1 MTIEELQALIAQGE
15 GQQLEFKRSL
25 AELETAVR
33 TLAAFANTEGGTV
46 LFGVRQSGEI
56 VGVEAS
62 QTSKE
67 QLVNKVTASTDP
79 VLYPSV
85 EFVKVNGKTV
95 IVVTVAESENK
106 PHLAGGRAYK
116 RVGATTVQLRRDE
129 YERLI
134 LARRQPPFDQRELPE
149 ATLDDVDEAKVRWY
163 LQRAAQERNIP
174 VDLTLPLVEN
184 LKRLG
189 VVTGRD
195 GRPVLTVAAVLLFGK
210 RPQSF
215 VSHSLVRL
223 ACFHGTTPL
232 HFIDRLDCVGTLPEM
247 IDEAERFVRRNTR
260 IAAKITGFQRR
271 ETTEYP
277 YPAIREAIANA
288 VAHRDYDRTDVEVRV
303 SIFADRLE
311 VQSPGRLPAP
321 LTLDTLGEEYALRN
335 KLIAEL
341 LFNIRYIERWNTGIL
356 RMRRWMREHGLPEP
370 VFQEVGQTF
379 KVTFQGPGE
388 RILDLIPE
396 EGVTDLLALGLNE
409 RQIEAL
415 RLMVNEKKELTN
427 QLYRE
432 MFGITDRTALRDL
445 NGLVAVGYVQR
456 VGEGRRVRY
465 IAT

>member
-1 MTIEELQALIAQGE
+1 MTIEELQAVIAQGE

-56 VGVEAS
+56 VGMEAS

-67 QLVNKVTASTDP
+67 QLVNKVTSSTDP

-85 EFVKVNGKTV
+85 EFVKVNGRTV

-116 RVGATTVQLRRDE
+116 RVGSTTVQLRRDE
-129 YERLI
+129 YERLL

-163 LQRAAQERNIP
+163 LQRAGQERNIP

-195 GRPVLTVAAVLLFGK
+195 RRPVLTVAAILLFGK

-223 ACFHGTTPL
+223 ACFHGSTPL

-247 IDEAERFVRRNTR
+247 IDEAERFVKRNTR
-260 IAAKITGFQRR
+260 IAAKITGFQRW

-277 YPAIREAIANA
+277 YPAIREGIANA

-303 SIFADRLE
+303 SVFADRIE

-379 KVTFQGPGE
+379 KVTFQGPGDH
-388 RILDLIPE
+388 ILDLIPE
-396 EGVTDLLALGLNE
+396 EGVTDLRTLGLNE

-415 RLMVNEKKELTN
+415 RLMVNEGRTLTN
-427 QLYRE
+427 REYRQL
-432 MFGITDRTALRDL
+432 FNVDDATAFRDL
-445 NGLVAVGYVQR
+445 SKLVKVGQAKAVG
-456 VGEGRRVRY
+456 GGRSRLY
-465 IAT
+465 QA

>member
-1 MTIEELQALIAQGE
+1 
-15 GQQLEFKRSL
+15 LEFKRSL
-25 AELETAVR
+25 AELDTAVR

-62 QTSKE
+62 RTGKE
-67 QLVNKVTASTDP
+67 QLVNKVTSSTDP

-116 RVGATTVQLRRDE
+116 RVGTATVQLRRDE
-129 YERLI
+129 YERLL
-134 LARRQPPFDQRELPE
+134 LARHQPPFDQRELPE

-195 GRPVLTVAAVLLFGK
+195 GQPVLTVAAILLFGR

-215 VSHSLVRL
+215 VSHSQVRL

-247 IDEAERFVRRNTR
+247 IDEAERFVKRNTR
-260 IAAKITGFQRR
+260 IAAKITGFERR
-271 ETTEYP
+271 EITEYP
-277 YPAIREAIANA
+277 YLAIREGIANA
-288 VAHRDYDRTDVEVRV
+288 VAHRDYDRADVEVRV

-356 RMRRWMREHGLPEP
+356 RMRRWMCEHGLLEP

-379 KVTFQGPGE
+379 KVTFQGPGDH
-388 RILDLIPE
+388 ILDLIPE
-396 EGVTDLLALGLNE
+396 EGVTDLRTLGLNE

-415 RLMVNEKKELTN
+415 RLMVNEGRTLTN
-427 QLYRE
+427 REYRQL
-432 MFGITDRTALRDL
+432 FNVDDATAFRDL
-445 NGLVAVGYVQR
+445 SKLVQVGQAKT
-456 VGEGRRVRY
+456 VGGGRSRLY
-465 IAT
+465 QA

>member
-46 LFGVRQSGEI
+46 LFGVRGSGEI

-62 QTSKE
+62 QASKE

-85 EFVKVNGKTV
+85 ELVKVNGKTV

-134 LARRQPPFDQRELPE
+134 LTRRQPPFDQRELPE

-195 GRPVLTVAAVLLFGK
+195 GRPVLTVAAILLFGR

-247 IDEAERFVRRNTR
+247 IDEAERFVKRNTR
-260 IAAKITGFQRR
+260 IAAKITGFERR
-271 ETTEYP
+271 EITEYP
-277 YPAIREAIANA
+277 YPAIREGIANA

-303 SIFADRLE
+303 SLFADRIE

-356 RMRRWMREHGLPEP
+356 RMRRWMREHGLPET
-370 VFQEVGQTF
+370 VFQQVGQTF
-379 KVTFQGPGE
+379 KVTFQGPGDH
-388 RILDLIPE
+388 ILDLIPE
-396 EGVTDLLALGLNE
+396 EGVTDLRASGLNE

-415 RLMVNEKKELTN
+415 RLMVNEGQTMTARRYV
-427 QLYRE
+427 QLFNVNR
-432 MFGITDRTALRDL
+432 RTAQRDL
-445 NGLVAVGYVQR
+445 GELVAKSQAKRIGQ
-456 VGEGRRVRY
+456 GAA
-465 IAT
+465 IAYRGT

>member
-1 MTIEELQALIAQGE
+1 MTIEELEALIAQGE

-33 TLAAFANTEGGTV
+33 TLAAFANTGGGTV

-62 QTSKE
+62 HTSKE
-67 QLVNKVTASTDP
+67 QLVNKVTSSTDP

-95 IVVTVAESENK
+95 IVVTVAESDNK

-116 RVGATTVQLRRDE
+116 RVGTATVQLRRDE
-129 YERLI
+129 YERL
-134 LARRQPPFDQRELPE
+134 LLSRRQPPFDQRELPE

-163 LQRAAQERNIP
+163 LQRTAQERNIP

-189 VVTGRD
+189 VVIGRD
-195 GRPVLTVAAVLLFGK
+195 GRPVLTVAATLLFGK

-247 IDEAERFVRRNTR
+247 IDEAERFVKRNTR
-260 IAAKITGFQRR
+260 IAAKITGFERR
-271 ETTEYP
+271 EITEYP
-277 YPAIREAIANA
+277 YPAIREGIANA
-288 VAHRDYDRTDVEVRV
+288 VAHRDYDRADVEVRV
-303 SIFADRLE
+303 SVFADRIE

-341 LFNIRYIERWNTGIL
+341 LFNIRYIERRNTGIM

-379 KVTFQGPGE
+379 KVTFQGPGDH
-388 RILDLIPE
+388 ILDLIPE
-396 EGVTDLLALGLNE
+396 EGVTDLRALGLNE

-415 RLMVNEKKELTN
+415 RLMVNEKRVLTNRDYRELFNVGNQTAARELT
-427 QLYRE
+427 R
-432 MFGITDRTALRDL
+432 
-445 NGLVAVGYVQR
+445 LVEKGQARQVGS
-456 VGEGRRVRY
+456 GR
-465 IAT
+465 ATKYEAS